1 MISPSALA
9 LLSAYGSSVNGTSLI
24 GMSLKGTE
32 EFDPNTVTP
41 GVIGFI
47 ITFGIAAITVLL
59 LIDMNR
65 RIRRT
70 RYRGEIREQL
80 DAEETEAAATAES
93 EEPPGRES
101 DGRGSAGDPPKT

>member
-9 LLSAYGSSVNGTSLI
+9 LLSVYSSSTQ
-24 GMSLKGTE
+24 KPD

-70 RYRGEIREQL
+70 RYRGEIRQQL
-80 DAEETEAAATAES
+80 DAEETEAAATADD
-93 EEPPGRES
+93 EEPPGREPGS
-101 DGRGSAGDPPKT
+101 RGSAGDPPRT